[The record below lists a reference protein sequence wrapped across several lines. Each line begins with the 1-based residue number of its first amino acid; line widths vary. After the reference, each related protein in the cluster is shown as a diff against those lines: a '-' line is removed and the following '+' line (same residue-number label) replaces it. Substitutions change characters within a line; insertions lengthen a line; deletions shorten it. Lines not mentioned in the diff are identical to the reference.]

1 MIKEL
6 NKKPEEFELKYII
19 DEHNT
24 EELDKETFINKI
36 ISVFKTNGFKM
47 VSVTKK
53 QNNDEYY
60 DTRDLRLYKNGGSL
74 RIRKIE
80 EKGKGKIKATC
91 KMPLEKGEVYSSRS
105 EIEETLEVDSFDD
118 FMQKMI
124 SSKVNVNFD
133 DMLRF
138 PILNSYTN
146 RKDIVFDFKK
156 MEVFKNSNVVS
167 LTSLEK
173 KILFLLV
180 SNKNKVVTRENLINY
195 IWELTGNDVYDNT
208 ITVYLKRIREKL
220 DTDIIK
226 TIKGIGYRI
235 DEE

>member
-1 MIKEL
+1 MNILLVEDNLGIQKGLSYSLTKNNYNVIVKSSIKDTKAYL
-6 NKKPEEFELKYII
+6 KDNKPNLII
-19 DEHNT
+19 
-24 EELDKETFINKI
+24 LDIALPDG
-36 ISVFKTNGFKM
+36 SGL
-47 VSVTKK
+47 
-53 QNNDEYY
+53 D
-60 DTRDLRLYKNGGSL
+60 LYKDYIKSL
-74 RIRKIE
+74 NINTIFLTADDNIDNIVFALDTGACDYITKPFEVRVLIAKINRILSNKSLI
-80 EKGKGKIKATC
+80 IK
-91 KMPLEKGEVYSSRS
+91 
-105 EIEETLEVDSFDD
+105 
-118 FMQKMI
+118 
-124 SSKVNVNFD
+124 N
-133 DMLRF
+133 
-138 PILNSYTN
+138 
-146 RKDIVFDFKK
+146 IVFDFNK

>member
-1 MIKEL
+1 MNILLVEDNLGIQKGLSYSLTKNNYNVIVKSSIKDTKTYLEY
-6 NKKPEEFELKYII
+6 NKPNLII
-19 DEHNT
+19 
-24 EELDKETFINKI
+24 LDIALPDG
-36 ISVFKTNGFKM
+36 SGL
-47 VSVTKK
+47 
-53 QNNDEYY
+53 D
-60 DTRDLRLYKNGGSL
+60 LYKDYIKFLNINTIFLTADDNIDNIVFALDTGACDYITKPFEVRVLIAKINRILSNKSL
-74 RIRKIE
+74 VI
-80 EKGKGKIKATC
+80 
-91 KMPLEKGEVYSSRS
+91 
-105 EIEETLEVDSFDD
+105 
-118 FMQKMI
+118 
-124 SSKVNVNFD
+124 N
-133 DMLRF
+133 
-138 PILNSYTN
+138 
-146 RKDIVFDFKK
+146 DIVFDINK
-156 MEVFKNSNVVS
+156 MEVFKNNKVVS

>member
-1 MIKEL
+1 MNILLVEDNLGIQKGLSYSLTKNNYNVIVKSSIKDTKAYL
-6 NKKPEEFELKYII
+6 QDNKPNLII
-19 DEHNT
+19 
-24 EELDKETFINKI
+24 LDIALPDG
-36 ISVFKTNGFKM
+36 SGL
-47 VSVTKK
+47 
-53 QNNDEYY
+53 D
-60 DTRDLRLYKNGGSL
+60 LYKDYIKSL
-74 RIRKIE
+74 NINTIFLTADDNIDNIVFALDTGACDYITKPFEVRVLIAKINRILSNKRLI
-80 EKGKGKIKATC
+80 IK
-91 KMPLEKGEVYSSRS
+91 
-105 EIEETLEVDSFDD
+105 
-118 FMQKMI
+118 
-124 SSKVNVNFD
+124 N
-133 DMLRF
+133 
-138 PILNSYTN
+138 
-146 RKDIVFDFKK
+146 IVFDFNK
-156 MEVFKNSNVVS
+156 MEVFKNNNVVS

>member
-1 MIKEL
+1 MNILLVEDNLGIQKGLSYSLTKNNYNVIIKSSIKDTKAYL
-6 NKKPEEFELKYII
+6 QDNKPNLII
-19 DEHNT
+19 
-24 EELDKETFINKI
+24 LDIALPDG
-36 ISVFKTNGFKM
+36 SGL
-47 VSVTKK
+47 
-53 QNNDEYY
+53 D
-60 DTRDLRLYKNGGSL
+60 LYKDYIKFLNINTIFLTADDNIDNIVFALDTGACDYITKPFEVRVLIAKINRILSNKSL
-74 RIRKIE
+74 I
-80 EKGKGKIKATC
+80 IK
-91 KMPLEKGEVYSSRS
+91 
-105 EIEETLEVDSFDD
+105 
-118 FMQKMI
+118 
-124 SSKVNVNFD
+124 N
-133 DMLRF
+133 
-138 PILNSYTN
+138 
-146 RKDIVFDFKK
+146 IVFDFKK

>member
-1 MIKEL
+1 MNILLVEDNLGIQKGLSYSLTKNNYNVIVKSSIKDTKAYL
-6 NKKPEEFELKYII
+6 QDNKPNLII
-19 DEHNT
+19 
-24 EELDKETFINKI
+24 LDIALPDG
-36 ISVFKTNGFKM
+36 SGL
-47 VSVTKK
+47 
-53 QNNDEYY
+53 D
-60 DTRDLRLYKNGGSL
+60 LYKDYIKSL
-74 RIRKIE
+74 NINTIFLTADDNIDNIVFALDTGACDYITKPFEVRVLIAKINRILSNKRLVI
-80 EKGKGKIKATC
+80 
-91 KMPLEKGEVYSSRS
+91 
-105 EIEETLEVDSFDD
+105 
-118 FMQKMI
+118 
-124 SSKVNVNFD
+124 N
-133 DMLRF
+133 
-138 PILNSYTN
+138 
-146 RKDIVFDFKK
+146 DIVFDINK
-156 MEVFKNSNVVS
+156 MEVFKNNKVVS

>member
-1 MIKEL
+1 MNILLVEDNLGIQKGLSYSLTKNNYNVIVKSSIKDTKAYL
-6 NKKPEEFELKYII
+6 QDNKPNLII
-19 DEHNT
+19 
-24 EELDKETFINKI
+24 LDIALPDG
-36 ISVFKTNGFKM
+36 SGL
-47 VSVTKK
+47 
-53 QNNDEYY
+53 D
-60 DTRDLRLYKNGGSL
+60 LYKDYIKFLNINTIFLTADDNIDNIVFALDTGACDYITKPFEVRVLIAKINRILSNKSL
-74 RIRKIE
+74 I
-80 EKGKGKIKATC
+80 IK
-91 KMPLEKGEVYSSRS
+91 
-105 EIEETLEVDSFDD
+105 
-118 FMQKMI
+118 
-124 SSKVNVNFD
+124 N
-133 DMLRF
+133 
-138 PILNSYTN
+138 
-146 RKDIVFDFKK
+146 IVFDFKK

>member
-1 MIKEL
+1 MNILLVEDNLGIQKGLSYSLTKNNYNVIVKSSIKDTKAYL
-6 NKKPEEFELKYII
+6 QDNKPNLII
-19 DEHNT
+19 
-24 EELDKETFINKI
+24 LDIALPDG
-36 ISVFKTNGFKM
+36 SGL
-47 VSVTKK
+47 
-53 QNNDEYY
+53 D
-60 DTRDLRLYKNGGSL
+60 LYKDYIKSL
-74 RIRKIE
+74 NINTIFLT
-80 EKGKGKIKATC
+80 A
-91 KMPLEKGEVYSSRS
+91 
-105 EIEETLEVDSFDD
+105 DD
-118 FMQKMI
+118 NI
-124 SSKVNVNFD
+124 DN
-133 DMLRF
+133 
-138 PILNSYTN
+138 
-146 RKDIVFDFKK
+146 IVFALDTGACDYITKPFEVRVLIAKINRILSNKSLIIKNIIFDFNK
-156 MEVFKNSNVVS
+156 MEVFKNNNVVS

>member
-1 MIKEL
+1 MNILLVEDNLGIQKGLSYSLTKNNYNVIVKSSIKDTKAYL
-6 NKKPEEFELKYII
+6 QDNKPNLII
-19 DEHNT
+19 
-24 EELDKETFINKI
+24 LDMALPDG
-36 ISVFKTNGFKM
+36 SGL
-47 VSVTKK
+47 
-53 QNNDEYY
+53 D
-60 DTRDLRLYKNGGSL
+60 LYKDYIKSL
-74 RIRKIE
+74 NINTIFLTADDNIDNIVFALDTGACDYITKPFEVRVLIAKINRILSNKSLI
-80 EKGKGKIKATC
+80 IK
-91 KMPLEKGEVYSSRS
+91 
-105 EIEETLEVDSFDD
+105 
-118 FMQKMI
+118 
-124 SSKVNVNFD
+124 N
-133 DMLRF
+133 
-138 PILNSYTN
+138 
-146 RKDIVFDFKK
+146 IVFDFNK
-156 MEVFKNSNVVS
+156 MEVFKNNNVVS

>member
-1 MIKEL
+1 MNILLVEDNLGIQKGLSYSLKKNNYNVIVKSSIKDTKAYL
-6 NKKPEEFELKYII
+6 QDNKPNLII
-19 DEHNT
+19 
-24 EELDKETFINKI
+24 LDIALPDG
-36 ISVFKTNGFKM
+36 SGL
-47 VSVTKK
+47 
-53 QNNDEYY
+53 D
-60 DTRDLRLYKNGGSL
+60 LYKDYIKFLNINTIFLTADDNIDNIVFALDTGACDYITKPFEVRVLIAKINRILSNKSL
-74 RIRKIE
+74 I
-80 EKGKGKIKATC
+80 IK
-91 KMPLEKGEVYSSRS
+91 
-105 EIEETLEVDSFDD
+105 
-118 FMQKMI
+118 
-124 SSKVNVNFD
+124 N
-133 DMLRF
+133 
-138 PILNSYTN
+138 
-146 RKDIVFDFKK
+146 IVFDFNK
-156 MEVFKNSNVVS
+156 MEVFKNNNVVS

>member
-1 MIKEL
+1 MNILLVEDNLGIQKGLSYSLTKNNYNVIVKSSIKDTKSYL
-6 NKKPEEFELKYII
+6 QDNKPNLII
-19 DEHNT
+19 
-24 EELDKETFINKI
+24 LDIALPDG
-36 ISVFKTNGFKM
+36 SGL
-47 VSVTKK
+47 
-53 QNNDEYY
+53 D
-60 DTRDLRLYKNGGSL
+60 LYKDYIKSL
-74 RIRKIE
+74 NINTIFLTADDNIDNIVFALDTGACDYITKPFEVRVLIAKINRILSNKSLI
-80 EKGKGKIKATC
+80 IK
-91 KMPLEKGEVYSSRS
+91 
-105 EIEETLEVDSFDD
+105 
-118 FMQKMI
+118 
-124 SSKVNVNFD
+124 N
-133 DMLRF
+133 
-138 PILNSYTN
+138 
-146 RKDIVFDFKK
+146 IVFDFNK
-156 MEVFKNSNVVS
+156 MEVFKNNNVVS

>member
-1 MIKEL
+1 MNILLVEDNLGIQKGLSYSLTKNNYNVIVKSSIKDTKAYL
-6 NKKPEEFELKYII
+6 QDNKPNLII
-19 DEHNT
+19 
-24 EELDKETFINKI
+24 LDIAWPDG
-36 ISVFKTNGFKM
+36 SGL
-47 VSVTKK
+47 
-53 QNNDEYY
+53 D
-60 DTRDLRLYKNGGSL
+60 LYKDYIKFLNINTIFLTADDNIDNIVFALDTGACDYITKPFEVRVLIAKINRILSNKSL
-74 RIRKIE
+74 I
-80 EKGKGKIKATC
+80 IK
-91 KMPLEKGEVYSSRS
+91 
-105 EIEETLEVDSFDD
+105 
-118 FMQKMI
+118 
-124 SSKVNVNFD
+124 N
-133 DMLRF
+133 
-138 PILNSYTN
+138 
-146 RKDIVFDFKK
+146 IVFDFNK

>member
-1 MIKEL
+1 MNILLVEDNLGIQKGLSYSLTKNNYNVIVKSSIKDTKAYL
-6 NKKPEEFELKYII
+6 QDNKPNLII
-19 DEHNT
+19 
-24 EELDKETFINKI
+24 LDIALPDG
-36 ISVFKTNGFKM
+36 SGL
-47 VSVTKK
+47 
-53 QNNDEYY
+53 D
-60 DTRDLRLYKNGGSL
+60 LYKDYIKFLNINTIFLTADDNIDNIVFALDTGACDYITKPFEVRVLIAKINRILSNKSL
-74 RIRKIE
+74 I
-80 EKGKGKIKATC
+80 IK
-91 KMPLEKGEVYSSRS
+91 
-105 EIEETLEVDSFDD
+105 
-118 FMQKMI
+118 
-124 SSKVNVNFD
+124 N
-133 DMLRF
+133 
-138 PILNSYTN
+138 
-146 RKDIVFDFKK
+146 IVFDFKK

-180 SNKNKVVTRENLINY
+180 SNKNKEVTRENLINY

>member
-1 MIKEL
+1 MNILLVEDNLGIQKGLSYSLTKNNYNVIVKSSIKDTKAYL
-6 NKKPEEFELKYII
+6 QDNKPNLII
-19 DEHNT
+19 
-24 EELDKETFINKI
+24 LDIALPDG
-36 ISVFKTNGFKM
+36 SGL
-47 VSVTKK
+47 
-53 QNNDEYY
+53 D
-60 DTRDLRLYKNGGSL
+60 LYKDYIKFLNINTIFLTADDNIDNIVFALDTWACDYITKPFEVRVLIAKINRILSNKSL
-74 RIRKIE
+74 I
-80 EKGKGKIKATC
+80 IK
-91 KMPLEKGEVYSSRS
+91 
-105 EIEETLEVDSFDD
+105 
-118 FMQKMI
+118 
-124 SSKVNVNFD
+124 N
-133 DMLRF
+133 
-138 PILNSYTN
+138 
-146 RKDIVFDFKK
+146 IVFDFNK
-156 MEVFKNSNVVS
+156 MEAFKNNNVVS

>member
-1 MIKEL
+1 MNILLVEDNLGIQKGLSYSLTKNNYNVIVKSSIKDTKTYLEN
-6 NKKPEEFELKYII
+6 NKPNLII
-19 DEHNT
+19 
-24 EELDKETFINKI
+24 LDIALPDG
-36 ISVFKTNGFKM
+36 SGL
-47 VSVTKK
+47 
-53 QNNDEYY
+53 D
-60 DTRDLRLYKNGGSL
+60 LYKDYIKSL
-74 RIRKIE
+74 NINTIFLTADDNIDNIVFALDSGACDYITKPFEVRVLIAKINRILSNKRLVI
-80 EKGKGKIKATC
+80 
-91 KMPLEKGEVYSSRS
+91 
-105 EIEETLEVDSFDD
+105 
-118 FMQKMI
+118 
-124 SSKVNVNFD
+124 N
-133 DMLRF
+133 
-138 PILNSYTN
+138 
-146 RKDIVFDFKK
+146 DIVFDINK
-156 MEVFKNSNVVS
+156 MEVFKNNKVVS

>member
-1 MIKEL
+1 MNILLVEDNLGIQKGLSYSLTKNNYNVIIKSSIKDTKAYL
-6 NKKPEEFELKYII
+6 QDNKPNLII
-19 DEHNT
+19 
-24 EELDKETFINKI
+24 LDIALPDG
-36 ISVFKTNGFKM
+36 SGL
-47 VSVTKK
+47 
-53 QNNDEYY
+53 D
-60 DTRDLRLYKNGGSL
+60 LYKDYIKFLNINTIFLTADDNIDNIVFALDTGACDYITKPFEVRVLIAKINRILSNKSL
-74 RIRKIE
+74 I
-80 EKGKGKIKATC
+80 IK
-91 KMPLEKGEVYSSRS
+91 
-105 EIEETLEVDSFDD
+105 
-118 FMQKMI
+118 
-124 SSKVNVNFD
+124 N
-133 DMLRF
+133 
-138 PILNSYTN
+138 
-146 RKDIVFDFKK
+146 IVFDFNK
-156 MEVFKNSNVVS
+156 MEAFKNNNVVS

>member
-1 MIKEL
+1 MNILLVEDNLGIQKGLSYSLTKNNYNVIVKSSIKDTKAYL
-6 NKKPEEFELKYII
+6 QDNKPNLII
-19 DEHNT
+19 
-24 EELDKETFINKI
+24 LDIALPDG
-36 ISVFKTNGFKM
+36 SGL
-47 VSVTKK
+47 
-53 QNNDEYY
+53 D
-60 DTRDLRLYKNGGSL
+60 LYKDYIKSL
-74 RIRKIE
+74 NINTIFLTADDNIDNIVFALDTGACDYITKPFEVRVLIAKINRILSNKSLI
-80 EKGKGKIKATC
+80 IK
-91 KMPLEKGEVYSSRS
+91 
-105 EIEETLEVDSFDD
+105 
-118 FMQKMI
+118 
-124 SSKVNVNFD
+124 N
-133 DMLRF
+133 
-138 PILNSYTN
+138 
-146 RKDIVFDFKK
+146 IVFDFNK

-195 IWELTGNDVYDNT
+195 IWELTGNDVYNNT

>member
-1 MIKEL
+1 MNILLVEDNLGIQKGLSYSLTKNNYNVIVKSSIKDTKAYL
-6 NKKPEEFELKYII
+6 QDNKPNLII
-19 DEHNT
+19 
-24 EELDKETFINKI
+24 LDIALPDG
-36 ISVFKTNGFKM
+36 SGL
-47 VSVTKK
+47 
-53 QNNDEYY
+53 D
-60 DTRDLRLYKNGGSL
+60 LYKDYIKSL
-74 RIRKIE
+74 NINTIFLTADDNIDNIVFALDTGACDYITKPFEVRVLIAKINRILSNKSLI
-80 EKGKGKIKATC
+80 IK
-91 KMPLEKGEVYSSRS
+91 
-105 EIEETLEVDSFDD
+105 
-118 FMQKMI
+118 
-124 SSKVNVNFD
+124 N
-133 DMLRF
+133 
-138 PILNSYTN
+138 
-146 RKDIVFDFKK
+146 IVFDFNK

-195 IWELTGNDVYDNT
+195 IWELTGNYVYDNT

>member
-1 MIKEL
+1 MNILLVEDNLGIQKGLSYSLTKNNYNVIVKSSIKDTKAYLEY
-6 NKKPEEFELKYII
+6 NKPNLII
-19 DEHNT
+19 
-24 EELDKETFINKI
+24 LDIALPDG
-36 ISVFKTNGFKM
+36 SGL
-47 VSVTKK
+47 
-53 QNNDEYY
+53 D
-60 DTRDLRLYKNGGSL
+60 LYKDYIKSL
-74 RIRKIE
+74 NINTIFLTADDNIDNIVFALDSGACDYITKPFEVRVLIAKINRILSNKSLVI
-80 EKGKGKIKATC
+80 
-91 KMPLEKGEVYSSRS
+91 
-105 EIEETLEVDSFDD
+105 
-118 FMQKMI
+118 
-124 SSKVNVNFD
+124 N
-133 DMLRF
+133 
-138 PILNSYTN
+138 
-146 RKDIVFDFKK
+146 DIVFDINK
-156 MEVFKNSNVVS
+156 MEVFKNDKVVS

>member
-1 MIKEL
+1 MNILLVEDNLGIQKGLSYSLTKNNYNVIVKSSIKDTKTYL
-6 NKKPEEFELKYII
+6 QDNKPNLII
-19 DEHNT
+19 
-24 EELDKETFINKI
+24 LDIALPDG
-36 ISVFKTNGFKM
+36 SGL
-47 VSVTKK
+47 
-53 QNNDEYY
+53 D
-60 DTRDLRLYKNGGSL
+60 LYKDYIKSL
-74 RIRKIE
+74 NINTIFLTADDNIDNIVFALDTGACDYITKPFEVRVLIAKINRILSNKSLVI
-80 EKGKGKIKATC
+80 
-91 KMPLEKGEVYSSRS
+91 
-105 EIEETLEVDSFDD
+105 
-118 FMQKMI
+118 
-124 SSKVNVNFD
+124 N
-133 DMLRF
+133 
-138 PILNSYTN
+138 
-146 RKDIVFDFKK
+146 DIVFDINK
-156 MEVFKNSNVVS
+156 MEVFKNDKVVS

>member
-1 MIKEL
+1 MNILLVEDNLGIQKGLSYSLTKNNYNVIVKSSIKDTKAYL
-6 NKKPEEFELKYII
+6 QDNKPNLII
-19 DEHNT
+19 
-24 EELDKETFINKI
+24 LDIALPDG
-36 ISVFKTNGFKM
+36 SGL
-47 VSVTKK
+47 
-53 QNNDEYY
+53 D
-60 DTRDLRLYKNGGSL
+60 LYKDYIKTLNINTIFLTADDNIDNIVFALDTGACDYITKPFEVRVLIAKINRILSNKSL
-74 RIRKIE
+74 I
-80 EKGKGKIKATC
+80 IK
-91 KMPLEKGEVYSSRS
+91 
-105 EIEETLEVDSFDD
+105 
-118 FMQKMI
+118 
-124 SSKVNVNFD
+124 N
-133 DMLRF
+133 
-138 PILNSYTN
+138 
-146 RKDIVFDFKK
+146 IVFDFNK
-156 MEVFKNSNVVS
+156 MEVFKNNNVVS

>member
-1 MIKEL
+1 MNILLVEDNLGIQKGLSYSLTKNNYNVIVKSSIKDTKAYL
-6 NKKPEEFELKYII
+6 QDNKPNLII
-19 DEHNT
+19 
-24 EELDKETFINKI
+24 LDIALPDGSGLE
-36 ISVFKTNGFKM
+36 
-47 VSVTKK
+47 
-53 QNNDEYY
+53 
-60 DTRDLRLYKNGGSL
+60 LYKDYIKSL
-74 RIRKIE
+74 NINTIFLTADDNIDNIVFALDTGACDYITKPFEVRVLIAKINRILSNKSLI
-80 EKGKGKIKATC
+80 IK
-91 KMPLEKGEVYSSRS
+91 
-105 EIEETLEVDSFDD
+105 
-118 FMQKMI
+118 
-124 SSKVNVNFD
+124 N
-133 DMLRF
+133 
-138 PILNSYTN
+138 
-146 RKDIVFDFKK
+146 IVFDFNK
-156 MEVFKNSNVVS
+156 MEVFKNNNVVS

>member
-1 MIKEL
+1 MNILLVEDNLGIQKGLSYSLTKNNYNVIVKSSIKDTKTYLED
-6 NKKPEEFELKYII
+6 NKPNLII
-19 DEHNT
+19 VDIALPDGSG
-24 EELDKETFINKI
+24 LD
-36 ISVFKTNGFKM
+36 
-47 VSVTKK
+47 
-53 QNNDEYY
+53 
-60 DTRDLRLYKNGGSL
+60 LYKDYIKSL
-74 RIRKIE
+74 NINTIFLTADDNIDNIVFALDTGACDYITKPFEVRVLIAKINRILSNKRLVI
-80 EKGKGKIKATC
+80 
-91 KMPLEKGEVYSSRS
+91 
-105 EIEETLEVDSFDD
+105 
-118 FMQKMI
+118 
-124 SSKVNVNFD
+124 N
-133 DMLRF
+133 
-138 PILNSYTN
+138 
-146 RKDIVFDFKK
+146 DIVFDINK
-156 MEVFKNSNVVS
+156 MEVFKNNKVVS

>member
-1 MIKEL
+1 MNILLVEDNLGIQKGLSYSLTKNNYNVIVKSSIKDTKAYLQDNKPNLIILDIALPDGSGL
-6 NKKPEEFELKYII
+6 N
-19 DEHNT
+19 
-24 EELDKETFINKI
+24 
-36 ISVFKTNGFKM
+36 
-47 VSVTKK
+47 
-53 QNNDEYY
+53 
-60 DTRDLRLYKNGGSL
+60 LYKDYIKSL
-74 RIRKIE
+74 NINTIFLTADDNIDNIVFALDTGACDYITKPFEVRVLIAKINRILSNKSLI
-80 EKGKGKIKATC
+80 IK
-91 KMPLEKGEVYSSRS
+91 
-105 EIEETLEVDSFDD
+105 
-118 FMQKMI
+118 
-124 SSKVNVNFD
+124 N
-133 DMLRF
+133 
-138 PILNSYTN
+138 
-146 RKDIVFDFKK
+146 IVFDFNK
-156 MEVFKNSNVVS
+156 MEVFKNNNVVS

>member
-1 MIKEL
+1 MNILLVEDNLGIQRGLSYSLTKNNYNVIVKSSIKDTKAYLQDNKPNLIIL
-6 NKKPEEFELKYII
+6 NIALP
-19 DEHNT
+19 DGSG
-24 EELDKETFINKI
+24 LD
-36 ISVFKTNGFKM
+36 
-47 VSVTKK
+47 
-53 QNNDEYY
+53 
-60 DTRDLRLYKNGGSL
+60 LYKDYIKSL
-74 RIRKIE
+74 NINTIFLTADDNIDNIVFALDTGACDYITKPFEVRVLIAKINRILSNKSLI
-80 EKGKGKIKATC
+80 IK
-91 KMPLEKGEVYSSRS
+91 
-105 EIEETLEVDSFDD
+105 
-118 FMQKMI
+118 
-124 SSKVNVNFD
+124 N
-133 DMLRF
+133 
-138 PILNSYTN
+138 
-146 RKDIVFDFKK
+146 IVFDFNK
-156 MEVFKNSNVVS
+156 MEVFKNNNVVS

>member
-1 MIKEL
+1 MNILLVEDNLGIQKGLSYSLTKNNYNVIVKSSIKDTKAYLED
-6 NKKPEEFELKYII
+6 NKPNLII
-19 DEHNT
+19 
-24 EELDKETFINKI
+24 LDIALPDG
-36 ISVFKTNGFKM
+36 SGL
-47 VSVTKK
+47 
-53 QNNDEYY
+53 D
-60 DTRDLRLYKNGGSL
+60 LYKDYIKSL
-74 RIRKIE
+74 NINTIFLTADDNIDNIVFALDTGACDYITKPFEVRVLIAKINRILSNKRLVI
-80 EKGKGKIKATC
+80 
-91 KMPLEKGEVYSSRS
+91 
-105 EIEETLEVDSFDD
+105 
-118 FMQKMI
+118 
-124 SSKVNVNFD
+124 N
-133 DMLRF
+133 
-138 PILNSYTN
+138 
-146 RKDIVFDFKK
+146 DIVFDINK
-156 MEVFKNSNVVS
+156 MEVFKNDKVVS

>member
-1 MIKEL
+1 MNILLVEDNLGIQKGLSYSLTKNNYNVIVKSSIKDTKTYLED
-6 NKKPEEFELKYII
+6 NKPNLII
-19 DEHNT
+19 
-24 EELDKETFINKI
+24 LDIALPDG
-36 ISVFKTNGFKM
+36 SGL
-47 VSVTKK
+47 
-53 QNNDEYY
+53 D
-60 DTRDLRLYKNGGSL
+60 LYKDYIKSL
-74 RIRKIE
+74 NINTIFLTADDNIDNIVFALDSGACDYITKPFEVRVLIAKINRILSNKSLVI
-80 EKGKGKIKATC
+80 
-91 KMPLEKGEVYSSRS
+91 
-105 EIEETLEVDSFDD
+105 
-118 FMQKMI
+118 
-124 SSKVNVNFD
+124 N
-133 DMLRF
+133 
-138 PILNSYTN
+138 
-146 RKDIVFDFKK
+146 DIVFDINK
-156 MEVFKNSNVVS
+156 MEVFKNDKVVS

>member
-1 MIKEL
+1 MNILLVEDNLGIQKGLSYSLTKNNYNVIVKSSIKDTKAYLQDNKPNLIILDIALPDGSGLDLYKDYIKTL
-6 NKKPEEFELKYII
+6 NINTIFLTADDNIDNIVFALDTGACDYITKPFEVRVLIAK
-19 DEHNT
+19 
-24 EELDKETFINKI
+24 INKI
-36 ISVFKTNGFKM
+36 LSNKSLII
-47 VSVTKK
+47 
-53 QNNDEYY
+53 
-60 DTRDLRLYKNGGSL
+60 KN
-74 RIRKIE
+74 
-80 EKGKGKIKATC
+80 
-91 KMPLEKGEVYSSRS
+91 
-105 EIEETLEVDSFDD
+105 
-118 FMQKMI
+118 
-124 SSKVNVNFD
+124 
-133 DMLRF
+133 
-138 PILNSYTN
+138 
-146 RKDIVFDFKK
+146 IVFDFNK
-156 MEVFKNSNVVS
+156 MEVFKNNNVVS

>member
-1 MIKEL
+1 MNILLVEDNLGIQKGLSYSLTKNNYNVIVKSSIKDTKTYLED
-6 NKKPEEFELKYII
+6 NKPNLII
-19 DEHNT
+19 
-24 EELDKETFINKI
+24 LDIALPDG
-36 ISVFKTNGFKM
+36 SGL
-47 VSVTKK
+47 
-53 QNNDEYY
+53 D
-60 DTRDLRLYKNGGSL
+60 LYKDYIKSL
-74 RIRKIE
+74 NINTIFLTADDNIDNIVFALDTGACDYITKPFEVRVLIAKINRILSNKRLVI
-80 EKGKGKIKATC
+80 
-91 KMPLEKGEVYSSRS
+91 
-105 EIEETLEVDSFDD
+105 
-118 FMQKMI
+118 
-124 SSKVNVNFD
+124 N
-133 DMLRF
+133 
-138 PILNSYTN
+138 
-146 RKDIVFDFKK
+146 DIVFDINK
-156 MEVFKNSNVVS
+156 MEVFKNNKVVS

>member
-1 MIKEL
+1 MNILLVEDNLGIQKGLSYSLTKNNYNVIVKSSIKDTKAYL
-6 NKKPEEFELKYII
+6 QDNKPNLII
-19 DEHNT
+19 
-24 EELDKETFINKI
+24 LDIALPDG
-36 ISVFKTNGFKM
+36 SGL
-47 VSVTKK
+47 
-53 QNNDEYY
+53 D
-60 DTRDLRLYKNGGSL
+60 LYKDYIKSL
-74 RIRKIE
+74 NINTIFLTADDNIDNIVFVLDTGACDYITKPFEVRVLIAKINRILSNKSLI
-80 EKGKGKIKATC
+80 I
-91 KMPLEKGEVYSSRS
+91 
-105 EIEETLEVDSFDD
+105 
-118 FMQKMI
+118 
-124 SSKVNVNFD
+124 
-133 DMLRF
+133 
-138 PILNSYTN
+138 
-146 RKDIVFDFKK
+146 KDIVFDFNK
-156 MEVFKNSNVVS
+156 MEVLKNNKVVS